1 MNYSKRQEY
10 LPDGTLTLASFRR
23 RLLALIIDLSL
34 IAVIILLLTVIVSKL
49 LGLETAQFI
58 WNDLEEYELEAEGI
72 NRSLMHAINLC
83 MGFLPLVYF
92 FISVFISNGRTIG
105 KKITAIKI
113 VGIYHHKLNLW
124 HCLERSLG
132 YVASAAE
139 MGLGFFQVLW
149 NPNRMALHD
158 KIAETIVIKCSR
170 KK

>member
-1 MNYSKRQEY
+1 MDYTKRQEY

-23 RLLALIIDLSL
+23 RLLALIIDLFL
-34 IAVIILLLTVIVSKL
+34 IAVIILLLSVIVSKL
-49 LGLETAQFI
+49 LGLETARFI

-72 NRSLMHAINLC
+72 NKSLMHAINLC

-105 KKITAIKI
+105 KKIMGLKI

-124 HCLERSLG
+124 HSLERSLG

-158 KIAETIVIKCSR
+158 KIAETIVIKCS
-170 KK
+170 KKK